1 MPHDSI
7 ELNLRNDRIPY
18 FDLINKPRTKNKF
31 RKKLIQFNNYFLT
44 FGICFDK
51 ISCKSVQYRVTTD
64 EANDFEFSI
73 QEKAKQEDIIDNS
86 KICQNARDKACM
98 SNKAYKIFRETIQPI
113 AKLASLESCV
123 LYKKKVDSFWSIKT
137 NTRGSFIAEPGDK
150 ISYIC
155 SKYIEQQDPAYCA
168 KNIVNNTFNI
178 LICGDSFQ
186 LTKTHTNVLNITFC
200 LLNDGDL
207 SHNGFYILGRCSERY

>member
-51 ISCKSVQYRVTTD
+51 ISCKSVQYRVT
-64 EANDFEFSI
+64 
-73 QEKAKQEDIIDNS
+73 
-86 KICQNARDKACM
+86 
-98 SNKAYKIFRETIQPI
+98 KAYKIFRETIQPI